1 MRWTCFF
8 FTNFR
13 LNRDKREREYEDRK
27 SRSDTRDR
35 KRKKKSRWG
44 DETDDVDERGHAENH
59 SKDRRMTKTL
69 DGKIAGLQNAKA
81 LREETEIHKRREI
94 EQFNEVNSHTQLQF
108 RVVTRKSIYELI
120 IARACYGRQQ

>member
-1 MRWTCFF
+1 MRWKCFF
-8 FTNFR
+8 LTNLFR
-13 LNRDKREREYEDRK
+13 SNRDKREREYEDRK
-27 SRSDTRDR
+27 SRSDDR

-81 LREETEIHKRREI
+81 LREETEIHKQREM
-94 EQFNEVNSHTQLQF
+94 EQFNEVNSLAIS
-108 RVVTRKSIYELI
+108 R
-120 IARACYGRQQ
+120 CYT